1 MFVIQDQA
9 TFSKC
14 RKRQLLPELYN
25 RLLEKPEVSAEGS
38 GFMLIWEGV
47 EIALLD

>member
-1 MFVIQDQA
+1 MLVIQDQA
-9 TFSKC
+9 TISSC

-25 RLLEKPEVSAEGS
+25 RLPEKPEVSAEGS

-47 EIALLD
+47 ETALLN